1 MYADG
6 CELLVFRTFSQS
18 VSVPK
23 RVFRHAEAA
32 SRYGGTLAFFCAICY
47 IGARM
52 KMGDYDMKIV
62 IIGAGK
68 IGVTLAD
75 QLAREGHEITVVD
88 HTAATL
94 EPVSTLDVMTVEGNG
109 ISIETQVEA
118 GVPNADLAI
127 AVMSTDEQNLLAC
140 LIAKK
145 LGVGNTIARVRN
157 PEYSTGIRMVKDD
170 LGLSMALNPELA
182 SASEIARIL
191 RAPAAIKIDTFSK
204 GRVELHKFRIPDGSV
219 LNGMQLMDLGKL
231 QTGVLICV
239 VERGAHDVFI
249 PSGSFTLLAGD
260 RISFV
265 AKPKTAYK
273 FFHKIGL
280 AANPVKRVMLIGGGR
295 ISYYLARQM
304 LDFGASVKIIESNRA
319 VCDDLSERLP
329 DASIIH
335 GDGTNEKL
343 LAEEGIA
350 KMDAVATLTGI
361 DEENVLMSLYA
372 RSVSDAKIVTKI
384 NRTTFSHIIKSMDL
398 GSVFHPRYIA
408 ADHIVRYVRAMQ
420 NSLGSNVE
428 TLYKIV
434 GNKAEALE
442 FRATAKSLVCGKPL
456 MELRLRPNL
465 LIGAINR
472 GGKILTPAGRDTIE
486 AGDTVIVVT
495 SATGLNDLDDI
506 IR

>member
-1 MYADG
+1 
-6 CELLVFRTFSQS
+6 
-18 VSVPK
+18 
-23 RVFRHAEAA
+23 
-32 SRYGGTLAFFCAICY
+32 
-47 IGARM
+47 M
-52 KMGDYDMKIV
+52 KMGDFDMKIV

-75 QLAREGHEITVVD
+75 QLVREGHEITVVD

-204 GRVELHKFRIPDGSV
+204 GRVELHKFRIPDGSL

-495 SATGLNDLDDI
+495 SATGLNDLDAI